1 MKDNTIKNLPVSE
14 RPYERY
20 NLQGVNS
27 LSDAELLSIILRTG
41 VSGTNI
47 TEIAAKVIRLCDL
60 NGGIGYLSRISDSQL
75 MQIDGIGKVKAAQ
88 IKCVAELCRRMWEQR
103 RGKIKE
109 YNSPNEIAAFYN
121 QYIKGLDK
129 EEVMLLLLD
138 GRNHIICD
146 IKLSLGSSN
155 SSILSTREV
164 FKEALRNNANGV
176 VIIHNHPSGN
186 SRPSIEDKLITSK
199 VIKAGELIDIP
210 LIDHIILG
218 DNTYYS
224 FKEAGYI

>member
-1 MKDNTIKNLPVSE
+1 MKDIKIKDLPESE

-20 NLQGVNS
+20 RALGACS
-27 LSDAELLSIILRTG
+27 LSDTELLSVILRTG

-47 TEIAAKVIRLCDL
+47 SEISAKVIKLCEQ
-60 NGGIGYLSRISDSQL
+60 NGGIGYLSRISDAQL
-75 MQIDGIGKVKAAQ
+75 MQIDGIGTVKAAQ

-121 QYIKGLDK
+121 QYIKGLEK
-129 EEVMLLLLD
+129 EEVILILLD

-155 SSILSTREV
+155 SSILSTREI

-176 VIIHNHPSGN
+176 IIIHNHPSGN
-186 SRPSIEDKLITSK
+186 SKPSYEDKVITSK
-199 VIKAGELIDIP
+199 VLEAGEIMEIP
-210 LIDHIILG
+210 LVDHIILG
-218 DNTYYS
+218 DDNYYS
-224 FKEAGYI
+224 FKESGII